1 MKTAVPSAT
10 LPSSADL
17 RRAARMLRLLAHP
30 QRLRI
35 VALLER
41 SGGAPVHALT
51 AGLRLPQAAVS
62 GHLARMRAVGLVQA
76 ERQGR
81 EVRYRIADT
90 RPVAILN
97 CIRACPTRVERKEN
111 AQ

>member
-1 MKTAVPSAT
+1 MKMVNSSAVP
-10 LPSSADL
+10 LRSADL

-41 SGGAPVHALT
+41 SGAAPVHALT

-62 GHLARMRAVGLVQA
+62 GHLARMRAVGLVTA
-76 ERQGR
+76 ERRGR

-97 CIRACPTRVERKEN
+97 CIRGCPSSAGQREPTG
-111 AQ
+111 